1 MSDTLIDH
9 FRMFADY
16 NRSANETLY
25 ATCAQLGDDERK
37 KNRPAFFRTIHG
49 TLNHIMVGD
58 RIWLSRFEGGEVAS
72 TNLDA
77 ILYEDF
83 EALVSAR
90 QVEDARIAD
99 FIANLEANWFAG
111 DFVYV
116 NNSGVRCN
124 DPKPMILAH
133 FFNHQTHHRGQIH
146 DMLSQTDVPPPP
158 LDLHRILRP
167 DPTD

>member
-1 MSDTLIDH
+1 MSDALIDH

-16 NRSANETLY
+16 NRLANETIY
-25 ATCAQLGDDERK
+25 AACAQLGDDERK
-37 KNRPAFFRTIHG
+37 LIRPAFFGSIHG

-58 RIWLSRFEGGEVAS
+58 RIWLTRFDGGEVAS

-83 EALVSAR
+83 ATLLSAR
-90 QVEDARIAD
+90 QYEDARIAD
-99 FIANLEANWFAG
+99 FVANLDAGWFVA
-111 DFVYV
+111 DFVYI
-116 NNSGVRCN
+116 NNSGVRCT

-146 DMLSQTDVPPPP
+146 DMLSQTEVAPPP
-158 LDLHRILRP
+158 LDMHRILRP

>member
-1 MSDTLIDH
+1 M
-9 FRMFADY
+9 RY
-16 NRSANETLY
+16 E
-25 ATCAQLGDDERK
+25 
-37 KNRPAFFRTIHG
+37 
-49 TLNHIMVGD
+49 
-58 RIWLSRFEGGEVAS
+58 
-72 TNLDA
+72 LDWKP
-77 ILYEDF
+77 
-83 EALVSAR
+83 EALPSTDPRELRKRLVA
-90 QVEDARIAD
+90 EAETWDEARITD
-99 FIANLEANWFAG
+99 SLANLEDNWFAC